1 MYLGVPRIQ
10 SILVRLIL
18 VAHKPFI
25 FKNLGLEIVTT
36 LPLLLNAMQSEI
48 KNINTEDLQGLLSIL
63 SIITSK

>member
-1 MYLGVPRIQ
+1 M
-10 SILVRLIL
+10 L

-36 LPLLLNAMQSEI
+36 LPLLLNAMQPEI
-48 KNINTEDLQGLLSIL
+48 KNITTEELQGILSIL